1 LLSGSYVID
10 HFSSTF
16 STRPFS
22 SLVIVFLQSL
32 LLVDALVRPV
42 RLPTRL
48 QNIIATIMPTPLA
61 IANAPA
67 TKPTM

>member
-1 LLSGSYVID
+1 
-10 HFSSTF
+10 
-16 STRPFS
+16 
-22 SLVIVFLQSL
+22 L

-48 QNIIATIMPTPLA
+48 QNIIVTIMPTPLA